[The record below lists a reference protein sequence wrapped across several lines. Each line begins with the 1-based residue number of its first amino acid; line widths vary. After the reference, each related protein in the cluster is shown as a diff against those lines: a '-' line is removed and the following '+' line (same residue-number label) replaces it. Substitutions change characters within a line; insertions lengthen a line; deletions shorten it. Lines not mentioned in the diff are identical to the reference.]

1 MPQLLRTIDGFPG
14 RHGVT
19 LRTGGV
25 SSGAHA
31 SLNVGDAVGD
41 APDRVAVNRARIAAR
56 LDVPLERI
64 VTLEQVHGDRVVTA
78 AEVREAAPGTTAAD
92 AVVSDDP
99 EDVLAIGVADCR
111 PVLFHDP
118 ASGAAAAA
126 HCGWRGALAGLTG
139 KVVAELSE
147 RFGSDPADL
156 HVTVGPGIAG
166 ACYQVGPEVV
176 TAFADAGFPGR
187 IAWPDDEGRF
197 RLDLAAAIE
206 STLRDAGVRAERIHV
221 DPACTHCDPE
231 RFFSYRRDG
240 VTGRHWALV
249 RPGPAGSI

>member
-1 MPQLLRTIDGFPG
+1 MTPALRTIDGFPA

-19 LRTGGV
+19 PRSEGV
-25 SSGAHA
+25 SSGAYA

-41 APDRVAVNRARIAAR
+41 EPDRVAENRARVAAR
-56 LDVPLERI
+56 LGVPLERI
-64 VTLEQVHGDRVVTA
+64 VFLDQVHGDRVVAA
-78 AEVREAAPGTTAAD
+78 AEVRRAAPGATAAD

-99 EDVLAIGVADCR
+99 ADVLAIGVADCR

-118 ASGAAAAA
+118 STGAAAAA
-126 HCGWRGALAGLTG
+126 HCGWRGALAGLAG
-139 KVVAELSE
+139 KVVAEMGE
-147 RFGSDPADL
+147 RFGSVPAQL
-156 HVTVGPGIAG
+156 HVAVGPGIAG

-176 TAFADAGFPGR
+176 TAFAEAGFPGR

-206 STLRDAGVRAERIHV
+206 STLRHAGVWSERIHV
-221 DPACTHCDPE
+221 DPACTHCDAE

-249 RPGPAGSI
+249 RPGAAGSI